1 MVEDKNY
8 RHGSSKAAEYDRKSQ
23 KDFRHIV
30 RIVNTDLDGAK
41 PIKHSLRKIKGV
53 GFMLANI
60 ICDMAKIDKLKKT
73 GTLENEEISR
83 LNEVIQNPSKYDIPA
98 WMLNRRKDYET
109 STDMHLVG
117 TDLRVSKEADV
128 KRLMK
133 VKSYRGMRHAWKL
146 PVRGQR
152 TRSNFRPNKGKVMGV
167 KRKSGKSGRV

>member
-8 RHGSSKAAEYDRKSQ
+8 RH
-23 KDFRHIV
+23 IV
-30 RIVNTDLDGAK
+30 RIVNADLDGAK
-41 PIKHSLRKIKGV
+41 PIKHSLKKIKGI

-60 ICDMAKIDKLKKT
+60 ICDAAKIDKAKKT
-73 GTLENEEISR
+73 GNLDEKEIAR

-109 STDMHLVG
+109 SADVHLTG
-117 TDLRVSKEADV
+117 TNLKISKENDV

-133 VKSYRGMRHAWKL
+133 IKSYKGMRHAWKL

-167 KRKSGKSGRV
+167 KRKKGGKSGRV

>member
-1 MVEDKNY
+1 MDEDKN
-8 RHGSSKAAEYDRKSQ
+8 
-23 KDFRHIV
+23 FRHIV
-30 RIVNTDLDGAK
+30 RIVNTDLDGSK
-41 PIKHSLRKIKGV
+41 PIKHSLKKIKGV

-60 ICDMAKIDKLKKT
+60 ICDRAGIEKTKQT
-73 GTLENEEISR
+73 GTLNNDEISK
-83 LNEVIQNPSKYDIPA
+83 LNEVIQNPSKHDIPA

-109 STDMHLVG
+109 NVDMHLIG
-117 TDLRVSKEADV
+117 TDLRISKENDV

-167 KRKSGKSGRV
+167 KRKKGAKSGRV